1 MPGRI
6 HLQVVHWTAGKSWN
20 ENRSGIQLS
29 LPVTRAN
36 GHDTYPSKY
45 PQRCRFYTRPLQLL
59 PPPPPDTRAL
69 ACAHWS
75 ASVTSFVSIFKYPS
89 PHRTT
94 FKGKAMKKGCALTG
108 GIACNMASLTAPM
121 NPAICFPAPNPSI
134 SDCDKLRNFSS

>member
-29 LPVTRAN
+29 LPVICAN

-94 FKGKAMKKGCALTG
+94 FYRESHEKRMCTHGRDCVQYGIIDSPDESGNMFPCAQPKYQRL
-108 GIACNMASLTAPM
+108 
-121 NPAICFPAPNPSI
+121 
-134 SDCDKLRNFSS
+134 